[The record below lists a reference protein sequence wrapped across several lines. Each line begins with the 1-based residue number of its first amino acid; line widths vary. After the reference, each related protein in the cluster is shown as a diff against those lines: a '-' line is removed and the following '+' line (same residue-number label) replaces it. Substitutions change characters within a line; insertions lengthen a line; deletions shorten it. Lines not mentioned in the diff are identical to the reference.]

1 VVFVL
6 GKKKKPLMPCT
17 ERRARLLLSRKRA
30 VVVRLYPFTIRL
42 KDRVDGDLQPIRLSV
57 DPGSKFSGISIT
69 REKEEKKEDSTPKEV
84 GRSSYVLFLIELLHR
99 GQAIRDALVSRSSFR
114 RSRRN
119 RKLRYRAPRFLNR
132 TRNRRWLA
140 PSLRHRVETLL
151 SWVKRLQKLAP
162 ISQLSQELVRFDF
175 QATTHPEISGV
186 EYQQGTLA
194 GYELRE
200 YLLEKWG
207 RKCSYCDSQNIPL
220 EIEHVIPRSK
230 GGTHRASNLTLA
242 CRPCNQAK
250 GNLRV
255 EEFLKKDHK
264 RLNRILKNLQ
274 TPLKDAAA
282 VNTTRWTLFEALKT
296 LTLPLEVGSGGLT
309 KWNRIRFQIP
319 KTHALDAACVGKRED
334 VQNWNCPILSIR
346 CTGRGSYQRT
356 RLTKYGFPRGY
367 LMRKKSVQGFQTGDL
382 VHAEVS
388 QGRHKGTYRGRVA
401 IRASGSFNIQTQ
413 DRLIQGISHRHCR
426 LIWRADGYS
435 YSQKI
440 ALQRKECQKE
450 HASRATLS
458 LLDLKVEV
466 SRTF

>member
-84 GRSSYVLFLIELLHR
+84 RRSSYVLFLIELLHR

-132 TRNRRWLA
+132 
-140 PSLRHRVETLL
+140 
-151 SWVKRLQKLAP
+151 
-162 ISQLSQELVRFDF
+162 
-175 QATTHPEISGV
+175 
-186 EYQQGTLA
+186 
-194 GYELRE
+194 
-200 YLLEKWG
+200 
-207 RKCSYCDSQNIPL
+207 
-220 EIEHVIPRSK
+220 
-230 GGTHRASNLTLA
+230 
-242 CRPCNQAK
+242 
-250 GNLRV
+250 
-255 EEFLKKDHK
+255 
-264 RLNRILKNLQ
+264 ILKNLQ

-282 VNTTRWTLFEALKT
+282 VNTTRWSLFEALKS

-382 VHAEVS
+382 VHAEVP

-413 DRLIQGISHRHCR
+413 DRLIQGISHRYCR

-450 HASRATLS
+450 HASRVTLS
-458 LLDLKVEV
+458 LRDLKVEV
-466 SRTF
+466 SRTV